1 MAVEEV
7 MAAEVMAAEVMV
19 VHISVVAGMAAAH
32 ASAAGLRYR
41 GLPRGP
47 VSAVTVRL
55 QSTVVRTG
63 PPAAGQR

>member
-7 MAAEVMAAEVMV
+7 MAAEVMAAV
-19 VHISVVAGMAAAH
+19 VHISAVAGMAAAH